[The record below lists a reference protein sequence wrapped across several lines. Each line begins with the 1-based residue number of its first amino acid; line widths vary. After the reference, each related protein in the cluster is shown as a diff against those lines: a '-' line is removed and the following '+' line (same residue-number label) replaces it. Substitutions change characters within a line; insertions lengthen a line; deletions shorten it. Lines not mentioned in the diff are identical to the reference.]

1 MLKFQKCLSSF
12 VSDEYAN
19 LNDLLSDSTT
29 ANTVDALKNIQSVQ
43 ILIPK
48 LVNNR
53 PLKLADL
60 SGVSSPASSQPR
72 SCPALSHFLNGT
84 YPKQD
89 DSLKYLLIENTPIHF
104 ILHPHFLTHYLQ
116 QGELHIQTANVLS
129 ELDDCISLSSDGLL
143 FICVQQ
149 TSYTRLGLVG
159 ELAHGYKKKFGFRKY
174 IVELDLTNELIH
186 QFDSKYYQRTF
197 AALKNCGIKMDLLIK
212 WRPYPGS
219 GCSPLSVI
227 RFFDLL
233 KYQQLENDEFFD
245 EKSFREIVVH
255 QCGPNLRK
263 FELDQFPMPVIDKPD
278 DLSRNADGNA
288 DGNADR
294 NVNENETSDEE
305 SFACSRLKT
314 LIDSFGL
321 ALTGSYLPDEQD
333 EDDEVNTFR
342 LDRSKL
348 ANLICLEITGF
359 FTANNVRT
367 ILSELF
373 ELIKLNGELEYA
385 VLIVNGFEN
394 AIRSWSGQSN
404 CHLKH
409 LSGESLYGLCL
420 SRHFSNFVWRVGDK
434 TDFGIE
440 KL

>member
-1 MLKFQKCLSSF
+1 MFKFQKCLSSF

-29 ANTVDALKNIQSVQ
+29 ETTVDSLKSIQSVQ

-48 LVNNR
+48 LANNHQ
-53 PLKLADL
+53 LKFTDL
-60 SGVSSPASSQPR
+60 SQSKPPSS
-72 SCPALSHFLNGT
+72 LSHFLNGT
-84 YPKQD
+84 YDKQD

-104 ILHPHFLTHYLQ
+104 ILHPHFLTNYLRK
-116 QGELHIQTANVLS
+116 GDLYIQTTNCLS
-129 ELDDCISLSSDGLL
+129 DLDDCISLSSDGLL
-143 FICVQQ
+143 LICVNQA
-149 TSYTRLGLVG
+149 TYTRLGLVG
-159 ELAHGYKKKFGFRKY
+159 QLAYGYKKKFNLRRY
-174 IVELDLTNELIH
+174 IVELDLNNELIY

-197 AALKNCGIKMDLLIK
+197 SALKNCGIKLDLLIK
-212 WRPYPGS
+212 WAPYADGN
-219 GCSPLSVI
+219 CSPLSLV

-245 EKSFREIVVH
+245 EKSFKEIAVH
-255 QCGPNLRK
+255 QCGPNVRK
-263 FELDQFPMPVIDKPD
+263 FELDQFPMPDLDKQ
-278 DLSRNADGNA
+278 ADFGA
-288 DGNADR
+288 
-294 NVNENETSDEE
+294 NENMSIEEDEE
-305 SFACSRLKT
+305 SFAGCKLKT

-342 LDRSKL
+342 LDKSKL

-359 FTANNVRT
+359 FTVNIVRT

-373 ELIKLNGELEYA
+373 ELIKLNDELEYG

-394 AIRSWSGQSN
+394 PIRSWSGQSN
-404 CHLKH
+404 YHLKH
-409 LSGESLYGLCL
+409 LSGENLYGLFL
-420 SRHFSNFVWRVGDK
+420 SRHFSNFIWRLADK